1 LFLDFCKSLNW
12 TPIFRRRKI
21 NVSGENESG
30 TELSNI
36 QAAVKRM
43 VEQHANLHV
52 ATDTLLNLKK
62 LSAIV
67 QSRRDSLPPNES
79 AQEEMFKLYQ
89 ETQRR
94 IILAQAFLEKCKS
107 LQYWLNRVHM
117 KVIEPWLEGKSDKL
131 VHLAAFSPK
140 GITDAKA
147 QRSREFISSMKR
159 ELATMEGMVKVDK
172 PEAVDTNSLQLL
184 DRDLRDSKAWL
195 DEKTRTYPLE
205 SFGQVLSI
213 EYPMVQAVQ
222 AQERQESQ
230 NKNNKQIYSMGWPNK
245 VKKLNELEDLWTK
258 AVDVQNKSLSKMSQT
273 ELVDRQRDHLNTLNA
288 SVNANFPSD
297 EGLKNSITEEILK
310 SVLSEGLS
318 RIQGEHDARAHQ
330 SIKADKEKELR
341 TALETTF
348 RSRGED
354 LNDGEVLERLNG
366 EVAKQLDEWIG
377 GSEYTT
383 KWITKVDEGRD
394 DLEKELLEFSKSVR
408 TDYSQLP
415 EDVKQELTA
424 RISLAL
430 REKDLNV
437 SREVLRCV
445 EAITD
450 AADGHEPKP
459 DKLVAFLKSVETL
472 AKQLV
477 VEAEKAHREAQSIDS
492 QSSLDKQKRKRSPD
506 SPVRKSD
513 IDIKEE
519 IRDLVMQA
527 QRIKFNALAQSGTRA
542 TIPDDFSLVSSN
554 TQQTIGIVLKE
565 VGDEVFLLNGHKQ
578 SEVDRFKVSE
588 LSDAD
593 RSKVEA
599 QLKLLLK
606 DRALTTTITSVKE
619 IKHEGSQGIAKRTK
633 GK

>member
-1 LFLDFCKSLNW
+1 
-12 TPIFRRRKI
+12 
-21 NVSGENESG
+21 
-30 TELSNI
+30 
-36 QAAVKRM
+36 M

-245 VKKLNELEDLWTK
+245 VKNLNELEDLWTK

-415 EDVKQELTA
+415 EGVKQELTA

>member
-245 VKKLNELEDLWTK
+245 VKNLNELEDLWTK

-415 EDVKQELTA
+415 EGVKQELTA